1 VGSSAGVSSADMDDL
16 RRFCVRMLGEGPA
29 ADDAEREARGA
40 TSSDRLATLVGAVRA
55 CREREP
61 AAEPPSDTEGLAA
74 AVARELR
81 AASAPLTGGQREA
94 LALRELLGLP
104 YDELAEVMSVAPDAV
119 PGLLADARLALRAQL
134 RDAPRSRAQCPEHD
148 RALRTIALRQDRQPV
163 PTADD
168 DWLVEHLGHCR
179 ECGRAHS
186 AMLEAG
192 ACYRAWQADPVAAGD
207 RDPAADGDR

>member
-1 VGSSAGVSSADMDDL
+1 MDEL
-16 RRFCVRMLGEGPA
+16 RGFCVRMLGEGPS
-29 ADDAEREARGA
+29 ADEAEREARGA
-40 TSSDRLATLVGAVRA
+40 ASDDRLGSLSGAVRA

-61 AAEPPSDTEGLAA
+61 AAPAASDSDGLAA

-81 AASAPLTGGQREA
+81 TASAQLTVPQREA

-104 YDELAEVMSVAPDAV
+104 YDELADVMSVAPDSV
-119 PGLLADARLALRAQL
+119 PGLLAGARLALRAQL
-134 RDAPRSRAQCPEHD
+134 RDAPQSPAQCPEHD

-163 PTADD
+163 PIADD
-168 DWLVEHLGHCR
+168 DWLVEHLGHCQ

-192 ACYRAWQADPVAAGD
+192 ACYRAWRPEPAADGGSGAAGP